1 MSAELEILG
10 ITKVTTEPWDQPRDE
25 VVDVSAY
32 TDAAIVCTVFAGTV
46 AGGSTTTVWLQTAV
60 QNAEERWSPMA
71 NLCSYI
77 DNPVPPE
84 THYLYLQGSGAGDTG
99 QPGFGKYLRI
109 HIDQN
114 VASEITLDVRA
125 IMKP

>member
-25 VVDVSAY
+25 VVDASAY
-32 TDAAIVCTVFAGTV
+32 TEAAIVCTVFAGTV
-46 AGGSTTTVWLQTAV
+46 AGGSTTTVWMATAV
-60 QNAEERWSPMA
+60 QNAEERWSNMA
-71 NLCSYI
+71 TLATFTA
-77 DNPVPPE
+77 NPTTPE
-84 THYLYLQGSGAGDTG
+84 THYLYLQGTGSGLGDR
-99 QPGFGKYLRI
+99 PGFAKYLRI

-114 VASEITLDVRA
+114 VNSEITLDVRA